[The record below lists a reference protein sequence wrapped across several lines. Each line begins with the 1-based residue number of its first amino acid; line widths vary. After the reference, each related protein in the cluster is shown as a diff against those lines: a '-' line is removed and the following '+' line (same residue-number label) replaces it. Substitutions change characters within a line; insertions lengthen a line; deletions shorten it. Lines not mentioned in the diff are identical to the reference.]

1 MNDRTLPTLRDMHL
15 PAAQLAAL
23 ERFPPELQ
31 ALLAAELAGGNTLLD
46 IGYSFPAPPVG
57 AFALL
62 ARPVSTRPRAPA
74 GGLGF
79 RERNNATCLGEFSD
93 ADRHFLVLEAPRAPE
108 PLPDMDAIRAA
119 HAPPA
124 FVPAADAT
132 VAPMQRLRA
141 SMRMDHARWHDG
153 TGHDLDALR
162 ELQALDA
169 PGLEDLFMP
178 ARDGHDIE
186 ALALLDTPR
195 ARRALRAAASTAD
208 ADVRLAVARH
218 APALIDT
225 AMRERSVLQ
234 AIATARLDAN
244 FPQLCDEIEAFHPP
258 AVRAALL
265 AGLLRAP
272 GDVAYHFATLLA
284 LLAGRIASQV
294 DLSQRPLCLQ
304 FNTDDPAAR
313 RSAFA
318 ALCALL
324 GIDAVQ
330 ALAAAEHWQPVDDD
344 GSGDVPP

>member
-1 MNDRTLPTLRDMHL
+1 VTDRTLREMHL
-15 PAAQLAAL
+15 PAARLAEL
-23 ERFPPELQ
+23 ERFPPALQ
-31 ALLAAELAGGNTLLD
+31 ALLAAELASGNTLLD
-46 IGYSFPAPPVG
+46 IGHAFPAPPVG
-57 AFALL
+57 AYALL
-62 ARPVSTRPRAPA
+62 AQPVSTRPRAPS
-74 GGLGF
+74 GGLRF
-79 RERNNATCLGEFSD
+79 RERNNGTCLGEFSD

-124 FVPAADAT
+124 FVPAEDAT

-169 PGLEDLFMP
+169 QGLEDLFTP

-195 ARRALRAAASTAD
+195 ARRALRAAASSASAD
-208 ADVRLAVARH
+208 LRLAVACH
-218 APALIDT
+218 APELIDAT
-225 AMRERSVLQ
+225 ARERSLLQ
-234 AIATARLDAN
+234 AIPCARLDAT
-244 FPQLCDEIEAFHPP
+244 FPHLCDEIEEFHPP

-284 LLAGRIASQV
+284 LLAGRITSQV

-324 GIDAVQ
+324 GIDAAQ
-330 ALAAAEHWQPVDDD
+330 ALTAAERWQPTEDD
-344 GSGDVPP
+344 GDALGEAQP